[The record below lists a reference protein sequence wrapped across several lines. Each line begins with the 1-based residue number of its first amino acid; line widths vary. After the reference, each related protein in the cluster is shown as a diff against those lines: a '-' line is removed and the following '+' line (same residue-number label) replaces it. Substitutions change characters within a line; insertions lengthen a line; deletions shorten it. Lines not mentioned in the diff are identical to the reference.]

1 MRASTRERIRPARS
15 PPRPPARRA
24 PIARSAP
31 GRDRA
36 HGTRRVVFPA
46 WPDVHTRERAA
57 APWGRGQSLPT
68 GGRVGIR
75 GVLIWQATLTGLFL
89 LLVGGGLGLPLP
101 EDLTL
106 LAAGVLAHQH
116 VLRLRDV
123 IAVGFAGV
131 VCADW
136 IIYLAGW
143 RYGQGIVALPVLSRL
158 FGAARLDAVR
168 SAVERYIG
176 GGRGGEDQ
184 AKLPHVSRAAALR
197 PEVPCPSSR
206 EAATRSPDRSTTGS
220 PRPGRACR
228 PPTSSSPWT

>member
-1 MRASTRERIRPARS
+1 M
-15 PPRPPARRA
+15 
-24 PIARSAP
+24 
-31 GRDRA
+31 
-36 HGTRRVVFPA
+36 
-46 WPDVHTRERAA
+46 
-57 APWGRGQSLPT
+57 PT

-136 IIYLAGW
+136 IIYLAGR
-143 RYGQGIVALPVLSRL
+143 RYGQGIVALPVLARL

-168 SAVERYIG
+168 SVVERHGARAVFAARFMLGFRIATFLAAGTFGVPAYRFALAEAAGSAIFVPAMATLGFLFSDRAELLARDVSRVHHWLVLLGLLALALYLGLHAWIG
-176 GGRGGEDQ
+176 RTGLEGEGPVTPQSPRGGKD
-184 AKLPHVSRAAALR
+184 AR
-197 PEVPCPSSR
+197 
-206 EAATRSPDRSTTGS
+206 D
-220 PRPGRACR
+220 
-228 PPTSSSPWT
+228 

>member
-106 LAAGVLAHQH
+106 LA
-116 VLRLRDV
+116 RDV
-123 IAVGFAGV
+123 SRGHHWLVLLGLLALALYLGLHA
-131 VCADW
+131 W
-136 IIYLAGW
+136 IGRTGLEGE
-143 RYGQGIVALPVLSRL
+143 GPVTPQSP
-158 FGAARLDAVR
+158 
-168 SAVERYIG
+168 
-176 GGRGGEDQ
+176 RGGKD
-184 AKLPHVSRAAALR
+184 AR
-197 PEVPCPSSR
+197 
-206 EAATRSPDRSTTGS
+206 D
-220 PRPGRACR
+220 
-228 PPTSSSPWT
+228 